1 MIKDCIRNIFNTKVD
16 AVGLSIFRMCYAL
29 LLFFEVAQLYTF
41 RKVIYDDIPFIS
53 KGEINVIYIFAL
65 WAIVLLFLFLGLF
78 TRMTTLLNYALG
90 IIIFSSA
97 SNFEYHVF
105 YTYVGVNFVLIF
117 MPISRVLSLDAL
129 VSKIKYTNVGTSFS
143 IDRKVLEINYL
154 IPVYLG
160 IALIYFDSIFLK
172 LNTKLWTNGL
182 GVWLPA
188 SLPMM
193 TWCDTSLVLNQK
205 ELVLFLS
212 YFVLVFETLFIF
224 LFWFKKLRVPLIV
237 IGVFF
242 HVGILITYPIPFFAL
257 AFILIYLLLIPVSF
271 WQRIASLFKFSKA
284 RYTFYYDAACPLCVK
299 IVAAVQH
306 LDVFDSISCKSV
318 QGNYQ
323 NEPAL
328 RPFTEQDL
336 FVNIHGVTTKG
347 KVCIGYWAY
356 VQLFKSLIYLYP
368 VGILLQIP
376 GVSHIGRRIYKYVS
390 GNRLTERCTAENC
403 SLPVYVTPIA
413 EDQDLFLKG
422 WNQLAI
428 TKKFWKFFILF
439 LFVIQCLLIARL
451 LPQGIAS
458 AFKNAFGVARHAVFV
473 DDHFR
478 NYNHTFKIVYVDK
491 QGKHTTIPI
500 IDDNGMPGEYVSG
513 IIWRNIS
520 FNVIT
525 SQINTANFEKGI
537 VPYLRFYLEDQ
548 HIDANQTAHFE
559 FYFKTIDTPTH
570 WEKDF
575 LHKQMAKPWTKA
587 GDCQLTKEQQF
598 FKWNAQ
604 MQTLTAKEVK

>member
-29 LLFFEVAQLYTF
+29 LLFFEVAQLYKF

-65 WAIVLLFLFLGLF
+65 WAVVLLFLFLGLF
-78 TRMTTLLNYALG
+78 TRMTTLLNYVLG

-97 SNFEYHVF
+97 SDFEYHVF

-129 VSKIKYTNVGTSFS
+129 VSKIKYTNVGASFS

-193 TWCDTSLVLNQK
+193 TWNDTSLVLNQK
-205 ELVLFLS
+205 ELVIFLS
-212 YFVLVFETLFIF
+212 YFVLVFEALFIF
-224 LFWFKKLRVPLIV
+224 LFWFKKLRIPLII

-271 WQRIASLFKFSKA
+271 WQRITQLLKFSKT

-306 LDVFDSISCKSV
+306 LDVFQTISCKSV

-328 RPFTEQDL
+328 QPFSEQDL

-347 KVCIGYWAY
+347 KVYIGYWAY
-356 VQLFKSLIYLYP
+356 VQLFKSLIYLFP

-376 GVSHIGRRIYKYVS
+376 SVSHIGRQVYKYVS

-422 WNQLAI
+422 WNRLAI

-439 LFVIQCLLIARL
+439 LFFIQCLLITRL

-458 AFKNAFGVARHAVFV
+458 TFKNAFGVARHAVFV

-491 QGKHTTIPI
+491 HGKRSTIPI
-500 IDDNGMPGEYVSG
+500 IDDHGMPGAYVSG

-520 FNVIT
+520 FNVVT

-537 VPYLRFYLEDQ
+537 VPYLRFYLEDYN
-548 HIDANQTAHFE
+548 IDANETAHFE

-587 GDCQLTKEQQF
+587 GDCQLTKEQHF
-598 FKWNAQ
+598 FKWNVQ
-604 MQTLTAKEVK
+604 MQALTEKEAK